1 MKEQRHMPNPRVNR
15 NKRKN
20 ILAKRIRGIEKQG
33 TLPIGDIRIKR
44 LGEYKHELKTLG
56 NK

>member
-44 LGEYKHELKTLG
+44 LGEYKYELKTLG